1 MVHWTHQPHAD
12 IKNKEAHC
20 NDSLYRNKNQPNST
34 MHARLLL
41 KGIVEMTLLY
51 CQFSTPSLHL
61 DDVILVLW
69 TSSISLRRK
78 KNIVWTY
85 PTTSQTYKSN
95 RNKGFMLAICVHA
108 MNVYIQFA
116 NCFFLLS
123 WLCHLKTVLQTHSK
137 LSMFWIPLE
146 LLTTR
151 LNTHV
156 RQISVEKRKHE
167 AKKHTLSRK
176 KTVLSIE

>member
-69 TSSISLRRK
+69 TSSISSRRK
-78 KNIVWTY
+78 KTLFELTQQHPKHTSPIETKVLCLLFVCMPWTY
-85 PTTSQTYKSN
+85 IFSLPIVFFFFVAVSVKNRLTNTFEIVYVLNPIRIVNDTFKHTCSSN
-95 RNKGFMLAICVHA
+95 FSG
-108 MNVYIQFA
+108 
-116 NCFFLLS
+116 
-123 WLCHLKTVLQTHSK
+123 
-137 LSMFWIPLE
+137 
-146 LLTTR
+146 
-151 LNTHV
+151 
-156 RQISVEKRKHE
+156 KRKHE